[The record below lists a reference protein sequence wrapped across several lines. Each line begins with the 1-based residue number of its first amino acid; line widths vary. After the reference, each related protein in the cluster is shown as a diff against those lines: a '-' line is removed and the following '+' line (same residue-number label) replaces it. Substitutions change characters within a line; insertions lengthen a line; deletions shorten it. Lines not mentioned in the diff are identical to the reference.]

1 MEAGRNRLSV
11 TIDTIFR
18 PARNGPDKW
27 SLQKGVVAAID
38 AAPKWRLKMTAIN
51 AKKSRLQLVLLAA
64 AALGSSSA
72 VLSGAV
78 TVLAMQQPA
87 HVSTLA

>member
-1 MEAGRNRLSV
+1 
-11 TIDTIFR
+11 
-18 PARNGPDKW
+18 
-27 SLQKGVVAAID
+27 
-38 AAPKWRLKMTAIN
+38 MTTTDSR
-51 AKKSRLQLVLLAA
+51 KSRLQLVLLAA

-72 VLSGAV
+72 VLSGAM

>member
-1 MEAGRNRLSV
+1 
-11 TIDTIFR
+11 
-18 PARNGPDKW
+18 
-27 SLQKGVVAAID
+27 
-38 AAPKWRLKMTAIN
+38 MTTIN

-78 TVLAMQQPA
+78 TVLEMQQPA

>member
-1 MEAGRNRLSV
+1 M
-11 TIDTIFR
+11 
-18 PARNGPDKW
+18 
-27 SLQKGVVAAID
+27 
-38 AAPKWRLKMTAIN
+38 KMTVIN
-51 AKKSRLQLVLLAA
+51 ARKSRLQLLLLAA

-78 TVLAMQQPA
+78 TVFAMQQPA

>member
-1 MEAGRNRLSV
+1 
-11 TIDTIFR
+11 
-18 PARNGPDKW
+18 
-27 SLQKGVVAAID
+27 
-38 AAPKWRLKMTAIN
+38 MTAIN

-78 TVLAMQQPA
+78 TVLTLQQS
-87 HVSTLA
+87 VQSSTLA

>member
-1 MEAGRNRLSV
+1 MGGGERGGAEAIPVRPIRRNE
-11 TIDTIFR
+11 
-18 PARNGPDKW
+18 
-27 SLQKGVVAAID
+27 
-38 AAPKWRLKMTAIN
+38 MTTTTRQR
-51 AKKSRLQLVLLAA
+51 SRLQLVLLAA

>member
-1 MEAGRNRLSV
+1 MQIGRAAAMY
-11 TIDTIFR
+11 
-18 PARNGPDKW
+18 ARRFG
-27 SLQKGVVAAID
+27 
-38 AAPKWRLKMTAIN
+38 RMKMTAIN

-78 TVLAMQQPA
+78 TILAMQQPA

>member
-1 MEAGRNRLSV
+1 MT
-11 TIDTIFR
+11 TINT
-18 PARNGPDKW
+18 N
-27 SLQKGVVAAID
+27 
-38 AAPKWRLKMTAIN
+38 
-51 AKKSRLQLVLLAA
+51 KSRLQLVLLAA

-87 HVSTLA
+87 QISTLA

>member
-1 MEAGRNRLSV
+1 
-11 TIDTIFR
+11 
-18 PARNGPDKW
+18 
-27 SLQKGVVAAID
+27 
-38 AAPKWRLKMTAIN
+38 MTVIT
-51 AKKSRLQLVLLAA
+51 AKKNRLQLVLLAA

-78 TVLAMQQPA
+78 TVFAMQQPA

>member
-1 MEAGRNRLSV
+1 M
-11 TIDTIFR
+11 
-18 PARNGPDKW
+18 
-27 SLQKGVVAAID
+27 QKGQVAAFD
-38 AAPKWRLKMTAIN
+38 AAPIRRPRMTAIN

>member
-1 MEAGRNRLSV
+1 MSRLH
-11 TIDTIFR
+11 
-18 PARNGPDKW
+18 
-27 SLQKGVVAAID
+27 KGGVAAFD
-38 AAPKWRLKMTAIN
+38 AAFIGRLRMTAIN
-51 AKKSRLQLVLLAA
+51 ARKGRLQLVLLAA

>member
-1 MEAGRNRLSV
+1 
-11 TIDTIFR
+11 
-18 PARNGPDKW
+18 
-27 SLQKGVVAAID
+27 
-38 AAPKWRLKMTAIN
+38 MTAIN
-51 AKKSRLQLVLLAA
+51 AKKGRLQLVLLAA